1 MTWCDGCGWNAL
13 VGAPDRPVG
22 TSWAARWT
30 QRVRVSASR
39 RAHAELL
46 AGGGTGSPWPRRAAV
61 ALAGL
66 VLLVTAAE
74 VALAARYLVTGSGF
88 WHWPL
93 ALVLVL
99 LLAGA
104 LRGLVPPWSGE
115 HGAHPDEVD
124 ADEVTE
130 QEAPELHAL
139 VRDVAAAV
147 GVAPPARLRLGT
159 ADNACVG
166 RGLYGRDVE
175 LTIGLVLWGRLSW
188 DARLALLGHELGH
201 CLPRGGGHRAVEAA
215 GVVLRGWLT
224 VLWPTGYDV
233 ELARHRASWNRSASR
248 GMLGGPV
255 LVWLA
260 TVLQRL
266 AAVPALVTLV
276 LLDRLQASA
285 AQRAEY
291 AADVAAARVAGTD
304 GAVVLL
310 SGLVDPR
317 GWRTSV
323 AAAVRR
329 DEDVWGA
336 LATAGRRPARETA
349 RLRRIA
355 RDETVRVDASHP
367 PTALRLDLLE
377 RLPWR
382 GPSASMTPERLAA
395 VDAEVEG
402 LLGTRRRALADRLLE
417 SWV

>member
-1 MTWCDGCGWNAL
+1 MVL
-13 VGAPDRPVG
+13 VI
-22 TSWAARWT
+22 
-30 QRVRVSASR
+30 
-39 RAHAELL
+39 
-46 AGGGTGSPWPRRAAV
+46 
-61 ALAGL
+61 
-66 VLLVTAAE
+66 
-74 VALAARYLVTGSGF
+74 
-88 WHWPL
+88 
-93 ALVLVL
+93 VL

-104 LRGLVPPWSGE
+104 LRGLVPPWSDE
-115 HGAHPDEVD
+115 QDTHPDDGAD
-124 ADEVTE
+124 AHEVTVR
-130 QEAPELHAL
+130 EAPELHAL
-139 VRDVAAAV
+139 VRDVAALV

-166 RGLYGRDVE
+166 RGLYRRDVE
-175 LTIGLVLWGRLSW
+175 LTIGLVLWGRLAW

-291 AADVAAARVAGTD
+291 ASDVAAARVAGTD
-304 GAVVLL
+304 GAVALL

-323 AAAVRR
+323 SAAVRR
-329 DEDVWGA
+329 DEDVWAA
-336 LATAGRRPARETA
+336 LARPAGDRSGRPPGCGGSPAT
-349 RLRRIA
+349 RRCGS
-355 RDETVRVDASHP
+355 TPSHP

-377 RLPWR
+377 RLPWQ
-382 GPSASMTPERLAA
+382 GPAAAMTPSGWPRWTPRSRGCCARGAA
-395 VDAEVEG
+395 RSRTGCSSPGSDLG
-402 LLGTRRRALADRLLE
+402 LTRSLVRGRVLLPD
-417 SWV
+417 